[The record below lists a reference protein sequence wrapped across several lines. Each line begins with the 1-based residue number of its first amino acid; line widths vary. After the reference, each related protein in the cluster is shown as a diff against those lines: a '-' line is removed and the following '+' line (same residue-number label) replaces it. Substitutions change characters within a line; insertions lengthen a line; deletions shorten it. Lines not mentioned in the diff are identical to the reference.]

1 MHLRQILLA
10 ENKGIKSFF
19 KVKVLS
25 DFDFGHFLRNWLQRH
40 LVGKVLQVQ
49 NSSGHYQYVSLVCN
63 TYSKSQEELFDSF
76 FILKWTVRLD
86 FRYTTGVASPDRHV
100 RTRLYF
106 TSESHIH
113 SLLTML
119 TEGGLIDVSDFFCIF
134 LSKVQIARKEVK
146 KLGLLESVV
155 RHWNSIIGKSSMKG
169 YQVLNMRLCVKP

>member
-1 MHLRQILLA
+1 MTKTEKLTIAQNICAPLL
-10 ENKGIKSFF
+10 KKIK
-19 KVKVLS
+19 
-25 DFDFGHFLRNWLQRH
+25 DDLQRNAY
-40 LVGKVLQVQ
+40 LDD
-49 NSSGHYQYVSLVCN
+49 
-63 TYSKSQEELFDSF
+63 DS
-76 FILKWTVRLD
+76 VHRLD

-134 LSKVQIARKEVK
+134 LSKVQIAWKEVK
-146 KLGLLESVV
+146 KLGLLESVI
-155 RHWNSIIGKSSMKG
+155 RHWNSIIGKSLMKG